1 MRRPVSRRDAVRSQ
15 VIGSIPDYKM
25 FPHIRE
31 QRYLL
36 LRPEHVEKMLT
47 SLEEHWKEVQVMQEG
62 QLSQLRVWKTR
73 CVKDSGHMVA
83 YFYDY

>member
-1 MRRPVSRRDAVRSQ
+1 
-15 VIGSIPDYKM
+15 M